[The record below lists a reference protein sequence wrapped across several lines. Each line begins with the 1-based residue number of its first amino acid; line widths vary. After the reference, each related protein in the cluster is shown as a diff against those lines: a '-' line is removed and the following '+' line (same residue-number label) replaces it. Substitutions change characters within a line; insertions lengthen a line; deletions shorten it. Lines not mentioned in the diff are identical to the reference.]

1 MPTEEEEAAKKAE
14 EEAAKKKDEEDEGN
28 QEKSY
33 TETQVKSAMGYVVR
47 QNEDLQRQLKEAL
60 AGAGKKETEEVNPG
74 AMDLESMSRSDFS
87 KYLIGEFQKTI
98 GKPLS
103 DRISKNEDQRAASAR
118 EAEVTVAAGKHGDFW
133 EYQDEIRALAK
144 THPSLDIDSLYALAK
159 HAAPEKVAAGLAKV
173 KKEERAEKKKEED
186 EKPDV
191 FGGLLPTSG
200 VTKSNTG
207 MSSGDAAQAA
217 AESVQL
223 EAHLRAIS
231 RD

>member
-1 MPTEEEEAAKKAE
+1 MPTEEEEKKAEEEEAAKKKE
-14 EEAAKKKDEEDEGN
+14 EEEEGN
-28 QEKSY
+28 QEKTYS
-33 TETQVKSAMGYVVR
+33 ETQVKSAMGYVVR

-60 AGAGKKETEEVNPG
+60 AGAGKKETEEVKPG
-74 AMDLESMSRSDFS
+74 EMDLESMSRSDFS
-87 KYLIGEFQKTI
+87 KYLMGEFQKTI
-98 GKPLS
+98 GKPLGE
-103 DRISKNEDQRAASAR
+103 RISKNEDQRAASAR
-118 EAEVTVAAGKHGDFW
+118 EGEVTVAAGKHGDFW

-144 THPSLDIDSLYALAK
+144 THPSLDIESLYALAR
-159 HAAPEKVAAGLAKV
+159 HASPDKVAAGLAKV
-173 KKEERAEKKKEED
+173 KKEEREVKKKEEED
-186 EKPDV
+186 KPDV

-207 MSSGDAAQAA
+207 MSSSDAAQAA